1 MEKSYYS
8 DREDTCTY
16 CKGPVNNM
24 LNPVRS
30 FSRENFSLDDLNPME
45 QLKKKVIYIITVIV
59 ILIILCL
66 VIRHF
71 M

>member
-8 DREDTCTY
+8 DTEDTSY

-30 FSRENFSLDDLNPME
+30 FSRENFSLNDLNPVE
-45 QLKKKVIYIITVIV
+45 QLKKKAIYIITVIV
-59 ILIILCL
+59 ILIILYL
-66 VIRHF
+66 VITHF